1 MMFLRV
7 SILIVNVLA
16 LYEGG
21 KGVLQLFGKLPS
33 GNAGFALTGSFSN
46 PGPYGGVLAIMI
58 AILGAY
64 SFGEKNSQRKFDK
77 FLVMISSVSC
87 FVCLVMLPATM
98 SRAAWLSLGLASIV
112 FGFREMNL
120 RQWIFNNKVK
130 SVILAIV
137 MLLSASGFFF
147 LKKDSAIGRFHIWNM
162 ELRAIAKKPWT
173 GHGRGTVLGI
183 YGETQAEYFAE
194 KQRPKII
201 SKVAGCPEY
210 AFNEYLKIGVEY
222 GVPAMSG
229 VIAVLGL
236 LISILLRFHSPF
248 AYGLIALCVF
258 SFFSYPLSA
267 INIQSSAEKNWRNV
281 RYLVTLGLYK
291 DAVEDLSPMY
301 DELCENFRYLYDLGY
316 SLHKT
321 GRFQE
326 SNEIL
331 LQGSKI
337 SSDPMFHNIMGKNL
351 EAMGDFDG
359 AEREYLLAHFMV
371 PSRIYPLNLL
381 MDMMIRQG
389 RDSEAVEIGEQVRG
403 MNVNE
408 KVLPMKRM
416 QKECIAKLDSLKKQC
431 VMH

>member
-1 MMFLRV
+1 MFLRF

-21 KGVLQLFGKLPS
+21 KGVLQLLGKLPS
-33 GNAGFALTGSFSN
+33 GNVVFALTGSFSN
-46 PGPYGGVLAIMI
+46 PGPYGGLLAILI
-58 AILGAY
+58 AILGAF
-64 SFGEKNSQRKFDK
+64 SFGENSRRRKFDK
-77 FLVMISSVSC
+77 FLVVISSVSC
-87 FVCLVMLPATM
+87 FVCLAILPATM
-98 SRAAWLSLGLASIV
+98 SRAALLSLGLASIV

-120 RQWIFNNKVK
+120 RQWIFDNKFI
-130 SVILAIV
+130 SIILTI
-137 MLLSASGFFF
+137 LLLLFTSGFFF

-162 ELRAIAKKPWT
+162 EVRAIAQKPLT
-173 GHGRGTVLGI
+173 GHGRGTLLGV

-194 KQRPKII
+194 KQRPEII
-201 SKVAGCPEY
+201 SRVAGCPEY

-222 GVPAMSG
+222 GLPAMSG
-229 VIAVLGL
+229 VIVVIGL
-236 LISILLRFHSPF
+236 LIAVLLNLHSPF

-267 INIQSSAEKNWRNV
+267 VDIQSPAEKNWRSV
-281 RYLVTLGLYK
+281 RYLVTFGLYE
-291 DAVEDLSPMY
+291 DAVDNLSPMY
-301 DELCENFRYLYDLGY
+301 DELCGDFRYLFDLGY

-331 LQGSKI
+331 LRGSKM

-359 AEREYLLAHFMV
+359 AEKEYLLAHYMV
-371 PSRIYPLNLL
+371 PSRIYPLYLL
-381 MDMMIRQG
+381 MDMMIRQC
-389 RDSEAVEIGEQVRG
+389 RDAEAVEIGEMVRG
-403 MNVNE
+403 MYVNE

-416 QKECIAKLDSLKKQC
+416 HKECISKLDSLKQQC